1 MRGPRENSGC
11 CQIQQYAK
19 IVVWKVVGRKD
30 SFVTIQI
37 INCKEQTLPL
47 QWQNS
52 TDLTLIK

>member
-11 CQIQQYAK
+11 CQIHQYAK

-30 SFVTIQI
+30 SFVIIQI
-37 INCKEQTLPL
+37 INCKEQMLPL